1 MYLPAAS
8 VKVVAVDAPVS
19 ATVTAVAPVMV
30 PERLP
35 LAAIVLV
42 KFALAMLAPFSV
54 TCRFDGLNVKPDFAG
69 VTV

>member
-1 MYLPAAS
+1 MYLPTVS
-8 VKVVAVDAPVS
+8 VNVVAVDGPVS

-35 LAAIVLV
+35 LAAIAPV
-42 KFALAMLAPFSV
+42 KFTLAMLAPFSV
-54 TCRFDGLNVKPDFAG
+54 TCRFAGLNVKPDFAG